1 MGIKGVE
8 LSQEIN
14 DKLAGFIT
22 ESSEKGDFS
31 TLVGRERYLSE
42 DSGTYKG
49 YFDQLT
55 TGEITSDEFLDSV
68 RPILLRRL
76 ADDIETSGYDLDPAT
91 KDTMK

>member
-1 MGIKGVE
+1 MAESYGW
-8 LSQEIN
+8 
-14 DKLAGFIT
+14 AGKI
-22 ESSEKGDFS
+22 
-31 TLVGRERYLSE
+31 LRVN
-42 DSGTYKG
+42 
-49 YFDQLT
+49 LT